1 MKELSLD
8 EITLLDEM
16 KSNCLKKGQ
25 YIDKMKQCFENIKKD
40 FEALEE
46 EKMMLELISNYY
58 IELTEIFYGLEE
70 LRKLRKDL
78 EVGDKE

>member
-1 MKELSLD
+1 MKYIELYFSQQ
-8 EITLLDEM
+8 EQE
-16 KSNCLKKGQ
+16 
-25 YIDKMKQCFENIKKD
+25 YIDKMKQCFESIKKD
-40 FEALEE
+40 FEVLEE

-70 LRKLRKDL
+70 MRKLKKDL